1 MAVTV
6 ASTDERIAMIEAGA
20 NEVSDEDMYN
30 GIMAGHEAN
39 QKIIQFIKDIQAP
52 DPARRSSPTPPTSR
66 STRCSRPSGITP
78 RTLCGPLWTP
88 TTRTCGTSA

>member
-39 QKIIQFIKDIQAP
+39 QKIIQFIKDIQAQIGKEKFCLP
-52 DPARRSSPTPPTSR
+52 LQQAGARDVRGHH
-66 STRCSRPSGITP
+66 GITP